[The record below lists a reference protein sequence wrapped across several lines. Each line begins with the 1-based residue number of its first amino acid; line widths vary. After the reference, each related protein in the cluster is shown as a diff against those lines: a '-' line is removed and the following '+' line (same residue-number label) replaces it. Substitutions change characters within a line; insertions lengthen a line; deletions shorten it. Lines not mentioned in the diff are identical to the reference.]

1 MKVTVVSVNEDTIR
15 FIVDGIDS
23 AFANALRRTMI
34 SEVPTMAIEDIFYYD
49 NTSVVPDEVLAHRIG
64 LVPLKT
70 DLEHYRLPAECDC
83 KADLGCPKCRVTLSL
98 SVKAGDERK
107 TVYSGDL
114 QPVDPAI
121 TPVSPYIPL
130 AKLAPGQSI
139 SLEAYAQLGKGHNH
153 TKWSPVAMAIY
164 MNAAEIKTDA
174 ATAAKCLE
182 ESPKGVIL
190 TKKDTVKVVDI
201 QAFNR
206 SPACTSLLKEGA
218 LKDRM
223 KMDEFVFTV
232 ESTGALPP
240 EKIVSEA
247 VKVLNAKLDELKRK
261 VDAGELHEEI
271 EDFEAPTE
279 VGRHLYSIGSGEFE
293 EEEEGEEGGGATG
306 SEPTYDEQ
314 GN

>member
-1 MKVTVVSVNEDTIR
+1 MKVTVLILNEDTIR
-15 FIVDGIDS
+15 FSVDGVDN

-98 SVKAGDERK
+98 SVKAEEEKK

-121 TPVSPYIPL
+121 IPVSPYIPL
-130 AKLAPGQSI
+130 AKLASGQSI

-153 TKWSPVAMAIY
+153 IKWSPVSMAIY
-164 MNAAEIKTDA
+164 QNAVEFKTDA
-174 ATAAKCLE
+174 ATATKCAE
-182 ESPKGVIL
+182 ESPRGVVL
-190 TKKDTVKVVDI
+190 AKKDTIKVVDI

-206 SPACTSLLKEGA
+206 SPTCMSLLKEGS
-218 LKDRM
+218 LKDHM

-240 EKIVSEA
+240 ERIVSEA
-247 VKVLNAKLDELKRK
+247 IKILNYKLEEFKRK
-261 VDAGELHEEI
+261 VDADELHEEI

-279 VGRHLYSIGSGEFE
+279 VGRRLYSIGSGEFE
-293 EEEEGEEGGGATG
+293 EEEEGEEGSGAG
-306 SEPTYDEQ
+306 SEPSYDEQ

>member
-1 MKVTVVSVNEDTIR
+1 M
-15 FIVDGIDS
+15 
-23 AFANALRRTMI
+23 
-34 SEVPTMAIEDIFYYD
+34 
-49 NTSVVPDEVLAHRIG
+49 
-64 LVPLKT
+64 VPLKT

-164 MNAAEIKTDA
+164 QNAAEIKTDA
-174 ATAAKCLE
+174 ATAAKCAE
-182 ESPKGVIL
+182 ESPKGVVL
-190 TKKDTVKVVDI
+190 AKKDAVKVVDI

-206 SPACTSLLKEGA
+206 SPTCASLLKEGS
-218 LKDRM
+218 LKSYM

-247 VKVLNAKLDELKRK
+247 VKILNMKLEELKRK

-271 EDFEAPTE
+271 QDFEAPTE
-279 VGRHLYSIGSGEFE
+279 VGRRLYSIGSGEFDE
-293 EEEEGEEGGGATG
+293 EEAGEEGGTAG

-314 GN
+314 GT

>member
-1 MKVTVVSVNEDTIR
+1 MKVTMLSVNEDTIR
-15 FIVDGIDS
+15 FIVDGIDN

-49 NTSVVPDEVLAHRIG
+49 NTSVVPDEILAHRIG

-70 DLEHYRLPAECDC
+70 DLEHYKLPAECDC

-98 SVKAGDERK
+98 SVKAEDKKK

-121 TPVSPYIPL
+121 TPVTPYIPL

-164 MNAAEIKTDA
+164 QNAADIKTDST
-174 ATAAKCLE
+174 TAAKCLE
-182 ESPKGVIL
+182 ESPKGVVL
-190 TKKDTVKVVDI
+190 AKKDTVKVIDI

-206 SPACTSLLKEGA
+206 SPTCSSLLKEDT
-218 LKDRM
+218 LRDHM

-240 EKIVSEA
+240 EKIVTEA
-247 VKVLNAKLDELKRK
+247 VKVLNSKLEEFKRK
-261 VDAGELHEEI
+261 IDANELHEEI

-293 EEEEGEEGGGATG
+293 EEEEGEEGGGTG
-306 SEPTYDEQ
+306 SEPTIDEQ
-314 GN
+314 

>member
-1 MKVTVVSVNEDTIR
+1 MKVTVLSLNEDTIK
-15 FIVDGIDS
+15 FTVDGVDT
-23 AFANALRRTMI
+23 AFANALRRTMV

-64 LVPLKT
+64 MVPLKT
-70 DLEHYRLPAECDC
+70 DLEHYRLPSECDC

-98 SVKAGDERK
+98 NVKAEDERK

-114 QPVDPAI
+114 VPVDPAV

-130 AKLAPGQSI
+130 AKLASGQSV
-139 SLEAYAQLGKGHNH
+139 SLEAYAQLGKGHTH

-164 MNAAEIKTDA
+164 QNAAEIKTDA
-174 ATAAKCLE
+174 ATAAKCAE
-182 ESPKGVIL
+182 ESPKGVVL
-190 TKKDTVKVVDI
+190 SKKDTIKVVDI

-206 SPACTSLLKEGA
+206 SPTCASLLKEGS
-218 LKDRM
+218 LKSLM
-223 KMDEFVFTV
+223 KGDEFVFTV

-240 EKIVSEA
+240 ERIVSEA
-247 VKVLNAKLDELKRK
+247 VKILNAKLEELKRK
-261 VDAGELHEEI
+261 VVAGELHEEI

-279 VGRHLYSIGSGEFE
+279 VGRRLYSIGSGEFE
-293 EEEEGEEGGGATG
+293 EEEGEEGAAG
-306 SEPTYDEQ
+306 SEPKYDEQ

>member
-1 MKVTVVSVNEDTIR
+1 MKVTMLSLNEDTVK
-15 FIVDGIDS
+15 FSVDGIDA
-23 AFANALRRTMI
+23 AFANALRRTMV

-70 DLEHYRLPAECDC
+70 DLEHYRLPSECDC
-83 KADLGCPKCRVTLSL
+83 NADLGCPKCRVTLSL
-98 SVKAGDERK
+98 NVKAEDERK

-114 QPVDPAI
+114 VPVDPAI
-121 TPVSPYIPL
+121 APVIPYIPL

-153 TKWSPVAMAIY
+153 TKWSPIAMAIY
-164 MNAAEIKTDA
+164 QNAAEIKTDV
-174 ATAAKCLE
+174 ATAAKCVE
-182 ESPKGVIL
+182 ESPKGVVL
-190 TKKDTVKVVDI
+190 VKKDTIKVVDVL
-201 QAFNR
+201 AFNL
-206 SPACTSLLKEGA
+206 SPTCSSLLKEDS
-218 LKDRM
+218 LKDHM
-223 KMDEFVFTV
+223 KSDEFVFTV

-247 VKVLNAKLDELKRK
+247 VKILNAKLEELKRK
-261 VDAGELHEEI
+261 VDAKELHEEI

-279 VGRHLYSIGSGEFE
+279 VGRRLYSIGSGEFE
-293 EEEEGEEGGGATG
+293 EEEEGEEGAG
-306 SEPTYDEQ
+306 SEPSFEEH

>member
-1 MKVTVVSVNEDTIR
+1 MKVTVLSVNEDTIR
-15 FIVDGIDS
+15 FGVDGIDN
-23 AFANALRRTMI
+23 AFANALRRTI
-34 SEVPTMAIEDIFYYD
+34 VSEVPTMAIEDIFYYD

-64 LVPLKT
+64 MIPLKT
-70 DLEHYRLPAECDC
+70 DLEHYRLPSECDC

-98 SVKAGDERK
+98 SVKAEEEKR

-114 QPVDPAI
+114 HPVDPAI

-139 SLEAYAQLGKGHNH
+139 SLEAYAQLGTGHNH

-164 MNAAEIKTDA
+164 QNAVEIKTDE
-174 ATAAKCLE
+174 ATAAKCVE
-182 ESPKGVIL
+182 ESPKGVVL
-190 TKKDTVKVVDI
+190 SRKDTIKVVDI

-206 SPACTSLLKEGA
+206 GPTCASLLKDGS
-218 LKDRM
+218 LKDHM
-223 KMDEFVFTV
+223 KSDEFIFTI

-247 VKVLNAKLDELKRK
+247 VKILNSKLEELKRK
-261 VDAGELHEEI
+261 IDADELHEDI

-279 VGRHLYSIGSGEFE
+279 VGRRLYSIGSGEFE
-293 EEEEGEEGGGATG
+293 EEEEGEEGGGGGSG
-306 SEPTYDEQ
+306 SEPGYDEQ
-314 GN
+314 